1 MTNIKA
7 QVQIN
12 VKTQNFK
19 QIDSLSLPFD
29 LAFALWNLT
38 FINRIC
44 ALYRD
49 I

>member
-7 QVQIN
+7 QIN

-19 QIDSLSLPFD
+19 QLDSLSLPFD
-29 LAFALWNLT
+29 LAFALWNLN
-38 FINRIC
+38 FIYQIRTLN
-44 ALYRD
+44 RD